1 MLLRCHAID
10 YVRLSYHILNC
21 ALVGVQQVCEVYRQN
36 NTSAGVCTAIDKAI
50 PVLVSAQL

>member
-36 NTSAGVCTAIDKAI
+36 NTSAGVCTAVNERFSTCI
-50 PVLVSAQL
+50 S